1 MPLGTLDRTAPPL
14 FNQGPSAL
22 SKLIFFSAL
31 ALFLMVADARF
42 HLVQPMRSVIGTVL
56 YPAQWLA
63 LKPVQMVLGGSRY
76 FDDLQTAQRNESQ
89 ALKSLASQAERASQ
103 ADAMAQDNARLR
115 ALLELRQT
123 TVTPGR
129 AAEVLYD
136 AADPYSRKVII
147 DQGQTHGIV
156 PGSPVIDADGVLGQV
171 TLVQAFTSEV
181 TLVID
186 RDLSIPVQNTRTGAR
201 SVAFGDATAHSAG
214 MELRFMGANADL
226 REGDQLA
233 TSGVDGVYPAGIPV
247 ARIERIERRAD
258 SAFARIYCVPTA
270 TVSGARY
277 VLVLAPAGSQMPRIA
292 PATPEPPAAQK
303 KKDKDAKAKP
313 DGKNKGKPA
322 DKAPADKPAE
332 AAAAQKPAEA
342 SAQKP
347 AAPQPAARPATP
359 SPAAKPATAAAS
371 KPEGRTP

>member
-42 HLVQPMRSVIGTVL
+42 HVVQPLRSVIGTVL
-56 YPAQWLA
+56 YPVQWLA
-63 LKPVQMVLGGSRY
+63 LKPVQMALGGSKY
-76 FDDLQTAQRNESQ
+76 FDDLQSAQRSEAQ
-89 ALKSLASQAERASQ
+89 ARKALTSQAERASQ

-123 TVTPGR
+123 TITPGR

-136 AADPYSRKVII
+136 AADPYSRKIII
-147 DQGQTHGIV
+147 DQGQTNGIV
-156 PGSPVIDADGVLGQV
+156 PGSPVIDSDGVLGQV
-171 TLVQAFTSEV
+171 TLVQALTSEV

-201 SVAFGDATAHSAG
+201 SVAFGDPSAHSAG

-226 REGDQLA
+226 REGDLLA

-247 ARIERIERRAD
+247 ARIGRIERRAD
-258 SAFARIYCVPTA
+258 SAFARIYCVPIA

-277 VLVLAPAGSQMPRIA
+277 VLVLAPVGEQVPRPVPV
-292 PATPEPPAAQK
+292 PAVAETK
-303 KKDKDAKAKP
+303 KKSDKSKSDGKAK
-313 DGKNKGKPA
+313 GKADKSA
-322 DKAPADKPAE
+322 DKAEGK
-332 AAAAQKPAEA
+332 
-342 SAQKP
+342 
-347 AAPQPAARPATP
+347 TP
-359 SPAAKPATAAAS
+359 
-371 KPEGRTP
+371 

>member
-22 SKLIFFSAL
+22 SKLILFSAL

-42 HLVQPMRSVIGTVL
+42 NLVRPIRSVIGTIL

-63 LKPVQMVLGGSRY
+63 LKPVQMVLGGSKY
-76 FDDLQTAQRNESQ
+76 FDDLQTAQRNEAQ
-89 ALKSLASQAERASQ
+89 ALKALASQAERASQ

-115 ALLELRQT
+115 ALLELRQA

-129 AAEVLYD
+129 AAEVLFD
-136 AADPYSRKVII
+136 AADPYSRKIII

-171 TLVQAFTSEV
+171 TLVNTFTSEV

-201 SVAFGDATAHSAG
+201 SVAFGDATAHGAG

-226 REGDQLA
+226 REGDLLA
-233 TSGVDGVYPAGIPV
+233 TSGVDGVYPAGVPV
-247 ARIERIERRAD
+247 ARIDRIERRAD
-258 SAFARIYCVPTA
+258 SAFARIYCMPVA

-277 VLVLAPAGSQMPRIA
+277 VLVLAPVGQRALRPA
-292 PATPEPPAAQK
+292 PATEPLAVSK
-303 KKDKDAKAKP
+303 KKDKEK
-313 DGKNKGKPA
+313 A
-322 DKAPADKPAE
+322 DKAKSDGKAKGKADKPADKPAE
-332 AAAAQKPAEA
+332 KTADKPADKPAAAAPKTEG
-342 SAQKP
+342 K
-347 AAPQPAARPATP
+347 TP
-359 SPAAKPATAAAS
+359 
-371 KPEGRTP
+371 

>member
-22 SKLIFFSAL
+22 SKLILFSAL
-31 ALFLMVADARF
+31 AIFLMVADARF
-42 HLVQPMRSVIGTVL
+42 HLVQPIRSVIDTVL
-56 YPAQWLA
+56 YPVQWLA
-63 LKPVQMVLGGSRY
+63 LKPVQMVLGGSKY
-76 FDDLQTAQRNESQ
+76 FDDLQTAQRGEAQ
-89 ALKSLASQAERASQ
+89 ARKALASQAERASQ

-123 TVTPGR
+123 TITPGR

-136 AADPYSRKVII
+136 AADPYSRKIII
-147 DQGQTHGIV
+147 DQGQAHGIV

-171 TLVQAFTSEV
+171 TLVSALTSEV

-201 SVAFGDATAHSAG
+201 SVAFGDATAHGAG

-226 REGDQLA
+226 REGDLLA
-233 TSGVDGVYPAGIPV
+233 TSGVDGVYPAGVPV

-258 SAFARIYCVPTA
+258 SAFARIYCMPLA

-277 VLVLAPAGSQMPRIA
+277 VLVLAPVGQQGARPA
-292 PATPEPPAAQK
+292 PAVADPLAVAK
-303 KKDKDAKAKP
+303 KKDKEKADKAKADAKAK
-313 DGKNKGKPA
+313 GK
-322 DKAPADKPAE
+322 ADKPAGDKPSDKPAE
-332 AAAAQKPAEA
+332 TAAQKPTSQPAPQKPTTQPGA
-342 SAQKP
+342 KP
-347 AAPQPAARPATP
+347 AATSAPKT
-359 SPAAKPATAAAS
+359 
-371 KPEGRTP
+371 EGRAP

>member
-31 ALFLMVADARF
+31 ALFLMVADSRF
-42 HLVQPMRSVIGTVL
+42 HLVQPIRSVVGTVL

-63 LKPVQMVLGGSRY
+63 LKPVQMVLGGSKY
-76 FDDLQTAQRNESQ
+76 FDDLQTAQQKESQ
-89 ALKSLASQAERASQ
+89 ALKAMATQAERASQ

-171 TLVQAFTSEV
+171 TLVQALTSEV

-201 SVAFGDATAHSAG
+201 SVAFGDATAHGAG

-226 REGDQLA
+226 REGDLLA

-258 SAFARIYCVPTA
+258 SAFARIYCVPIA

-277 VLVLAPAGSQMPRIA
+277 ALVLAPVGDQPPRIA
-292 PATPEPPAAQK
+292 PALPDPLAALK
-303 KKDKDAKAKP
+303 KKDKEKPGKSDPKAK
-313 DGKNKGKPA
+313 GKAEKPAADKPA
-322 DKAPADKPAE
+322 DKAADKPAE
-332 AAAAQKPAEA
+332 AP
-342 SAQKP
+342 AQKP
-347 AAPQPAARPATP
+347 AAQAATKPAAQQPVK
-359 SPAAKPATAAAS
+359 PAASAAAP
-371 KPEGRTP
+371 KAEGRTP

>member
-31 ALFLMVADARF
+31 ALFLMVADGRF
-42 HLVQPMRSVIGTVL
+42 HLVQPIRSAIGTIL

-63 LKPVQMVLGGSRY
+63 LKPVQMVLGGSKY

-89 ALKSLASQAERASQ
+89 AMKALASQAERASQ

-115 ALLELRQT
+115 GLLELRQT

-277 VLVLAPAGSQMPRIA
+277 VLVLAPAGSQMPRVA
-292 PATPEPPAAQK
+292 PATPEPLAAQK
-303 KKDKDAKAKP
+303 KKDKDAKAKS
-313 DGKNKGKPA
+313 DGKNKGKA
-322 DKAPADKPAE
+322 EKAPADKPAD
-332 AAAAQKPAEA
+332 AAAPAAQKPA
-342 SAQKP
+342 AQ
-347 AAPQPAARPATP
+347 
-359 SPAAKPATAAAS
+359 PAAKPATAAAP

>member
-42 HLVQPMRSVIGTVL
+42 HVVQPIRSVIGTIL

-63 LKPVQMVLGGSRY
+63 LKPVQMALGGGRY
-76 FDDLQTAQRNESQ
+76 FDDLQTAQRNELQ
-89 ALKSLASQAERASQ
+89 ARKSLASQAERASQ

-115 ALLELRQT
+115 SLLELRQT

-136 AADPYSRKVII
+136 AADPYSRKIII
-147 DQGQTHGIV
+147 DQGQTNGIV

-171 TLVQAFTSEV
+171 TLVQALTSEV

-201 SVAFGDATAHSAG
+201 SVAFGDATPHGAG

-226 REGDQLA
+226 REGDLLA
-233 TSGVDGVYPAGIPV
+233 TSGVDGVYPAGLPV

-258 SAFARIYCVPTA
+258 SAFARIYCMPIA

-277 VLVLAPAGSQMPRIA
+277 VLVLAPTGGQIA
-292 PATPEPPAAQK
+292 RPVPAAPESLAAAK
-303 KKDKDAKAKP
+303 KKEKEKADKAKTDSKAKAKP
-313 DGKNKGKPA
+313 EK
-322 DKAPADKPAE
+322 PADKPAD
-332 AAAAQKPAEA
+332 K
-342 SAQKP
+342 
-347 AAPQPAARPATP
+347 
-359 SPAAKPATAAAS
+359 PAAKPKT
-371 KPEGRTP
+371 EGKAP

>member
-22 SKLIFFSAL
+22 SKLIFFSSL

-42 HLVQPMRSVIGTVL
+42 HLVQPIRSVIGTIL

-63 LKPVQMVLGGSRY
+63 LKPVQMVLGGGKY
-76 FDDLQTAQRNESQ
+76 FDDLQTAQRNEAE
-89 ALKSLASQAERASQ
+89 ALKALARQAERASQ

-136 AADPYSRKVII
+136 AADPYTRKVII
-147 DQGQTHGIV
+147 DQGQTHGIA

-171 TLVQAFTSEV
+171 TLVQPLSSEV

-201 SVAFGDATAHSAG
+201 SVAFGDASAHGGG
-214 MELRFMGANADL
+214 MELRFMAANADL
-226 REGDQLA
+226 REGDLLA

-247 ARIERIERRAD
+247 AKIDRIERRAD
-258 SAFARIYCVPTA
+258 SAFARIHCVPIA
-270 TVSGARY
+270 VVSGARY
-277 VLVLAPAGSQMPRIA
+277 VLVLAPVGSQLPR
-292 PATPEPPAAQK
+292 PEPAASEPLAVK
-303 KKDKDAKAKP
+303 KKADKERADKAKSEKAKP
-313 DGKNKGKPA
+313 ESKP
-322 DKAPADKPAE
+322 KADKPAE
-332 AAAAQKPAEA
+332 
-342 SAQKP
+342 KP
-347 AAPQPAARPATP
+347 AAKA
-359 SPAAKPATAAAS
+359 
-371 KPEGRTP
+371 EGRAP